1 MKLNGLKIKFINAE
15 LVNAIKLFNIF
26 YCVGSWKVEM
36 WQLRCGTNLVL
47 ALIRRIR
54 VRIELCMYIYA
65 TMLDFY
71 RMIDTKRTFCPCRI
85 TTKTNY
91 MYVCMLSL
99 CMRSC
104 GFFNWNMQHF
114 TNTMIMYEIKS
125 LLRHTLKITCVTQ
138 TILFNLATKLTE
150 LKEYS
155 SFK

>member
-26 YCVGSWKVEM
+26 YCVGSWKVKM

-54 VRIELCMYIYA
+54 VRIELCMYICRRYIYA

-91 MYVCMLSL
+91 MYVCYRFVCAHVGFSIEICSTLQILWL
-99 CMRSC
+99 CM
-104 GFFNWNMQHF
+104 
-114 TNTMIMYEIKS
+114 KS
-125 LLRHTLKITCVTQ
+125 RVYYA
-138 TILFNLATKLTE
+138 IL
-150 LKEYS
+150 
-155 SFK
+155 